1 MCYAI
6 KKKENYDYLFLKCT
20 LAWAVLFGL
29 DLSIRT
35 KFISPSSLKQWLAQ
49 WIEDP
54 KFKKQEYLVF
64 SRLMF
69 KGAKQSA

>member
-35 KFISPSSLKQWLAQ
+35 KLISPCSLKQWLAQ
-49 WIEDP
+49 WIEEP
-54 KFKKQEYLVF
+54 KF
-64 SRLMF
+64 
-69 KGAKQSA
+69 